1 MEIRLAAEKDL
12 GGWMVLAREAAADFP
27 GMDMA
32 EHREIVLGFM
42 RRGEAVCAA
51 GDEKIIGGLLF
62 SAESSAICFLAVNP
76 NFRRRH
82 IAEKML
88 RYALKFMSAEQDI
101 SVTTYRDGVAEGA
114 AARAFYK
121 RMGFEEGRLC
131 EEFGCPV
138 QEFILPHCKTGENEV
153 KYSENEFQGTQK

>member
-12 GGWMVLAREAAADFP
+12 GGWMLLAREAAADFP

-32 EHREIVLGFM
+32 EHREAVLGFM

-51 GDEKIIGGLLF
+51 ENEKIIGGLLF
-62 SAESSAICFLAVNP
+62 SAESAAICFLAVNP

-101 SVTTYRDGVAEGA
+101 SVTTYRDGTAEGA

-121 RMGFEEGRLC
+121 SMGFEEGRLC

-138 QEFILPHCKTGENEV
+138 QEFILPHCKIAENAV
-153 KYSENEFQGTQK
+153 KYSENEFQGAQK